1 MRSRIGGTV
10 WVVPWSAARWPRSSA
25 RPTPKSL
32 PGWATARPGHS
43 GEFASL
49 YRGIRACL
57 QYASSSCVSID
68 KAEKEKLGF
77 THCEAGKLLAEQ
89 WHVPPDLA
97 EVIEFHHSIQSA
109 TNARALVSLVHLSD
123 LLCRVRDLGYGYY
136 EVMGIDFA
144 GDSAWA
150 ALVEAYPKLEDIDLA
165 RLSLDIEGAMGEVV
179 ALVDAVFSV
188 KT

>member
-1 MRSRIGGTV
+1 MPGILV
-10 WVVPWSAARWPRSSA
+10 N
-25 RPTPKSL
+25 SL
-32 PGWATARPGHS
+32 VCT
-43 GEFASL
+43 EE
-49 YRGIRACL
+49 YRACL
-57 QYASSSCVSID
+57 LYASSSCVSID

-179 ALVDAVFSV
+179 AAFSMNA
-188 KT
+188 